1 MTGIRRMLHRIPK
14 WVRIL
19 ADLLL
24 AALLFLVSY
33 AARGGPRFG
42 EVARFRQAEK
52 ANLVGPSVILDKMY
66 VQGDWIPTHYQRLLI
81 GDTGDEI
88 LFYTTVN
95 GRGSTDMDGALIRR
109 EKTDGIRLTPLPGG
123 LDEPVYGSPDP
134 LIIPLFLFVDDPAA
148 VQAKVSLKLLSDV
161 EITYSQV
168 RGKGGA
174 GETEGWKREKY
185 FLFRLPIRPEN
196 WNDLDGDDIQH
207 AIVRTNQRYS
217 KTRVEIPAT
226 IRLYDGEGRL
236 IETRDYV
243 IRSRVAESA
252 EE

>member
-1 MTGIRRMLHRIPK
+1 MRKTFHLLRCIPK
-14 WVRIL
+14 PLRIFF
-19 ADLLL
+19 DLLL
-24 AALLFLVSY
+24 AAVLFFAWFV
-33 AARGGPRFG
+33 ARGGPRFG

-52 ANLVGPSVILDKMY
+52 ANLVGPSEILDKLY

-109 EKTDGIRLTPLPGG
+109 EKTDGILLTPLPGG

-161 EITYSQV
+161 EITYSQM
-168 RGKGGA
+168 RDKGGA

-217 KTRVEIPAT
+217 KTRVEIPAV
-226 IRLYDGEGRL
+226 IRLYDEKGRL
-236 IETRDYV
+236 IEKRDYV
-243 IRSRVAESA
+243 IRSRVAEGA

>member
-1 MTGIRRMLHRIPK
+1 MTGIRRVLRRIPK

-42 EVARFRQAEK
+42 EVARFRRAEK
-52 ANLVGPSVILDKMY
+52 ANLVGPSEILDKLY
-66 VQGDWIPTHYQRLLI
+66 VQGDWIPTHYNRLLI
-81 GDTGDEI
+81 GDSGDEI
-88 LFYTTVN
+88 LFYTLTN
-95 GRGSTDMDGALIRR
+95 GRRNTEMDGALIRR
-109 EKTDGIRLTPLPGG
+109 EKTDGILLTPLPGG

-217 KTRVEIPAT
+217 KTRGEIPAV
-226 IRLYDGEGRL
+226 IRLYDEKGRL
-236 IETRDYV
+236 IEKRDYI
-243 IRSRVAESA
+243 IRSRVAEGA

>member
-1 MTGIRRMLHRIPK
+1 MRKTFHLLRCIPK
-14 WVRIL
+14 PLRIFF
-19 ADLLL
+19 DLLL
-24 AALLFLVSY
+24 AAVLFFAWFV
-33 AARGGPRFG
+33 ARGGPRFG

-52 ANLVGPSVILDKMY
+52 ANLVGPSEILDKLY

-109 EKTDGIRLTPLPGG
+109 EKTDGILLTPLPGG

-168 RGKGGA
+168 RGKASA
-174 GETEGWKREKY
+174 GETEGWQREKY
-185 FLFRLPIRPEN
+185 FLFHLPIRPES
-196 WNDLDGDDIQH
+196 WNDLDGGDIQH

-217 KTRVEIPAT
+217 KTRLEIPAV
-226 IRLYDGEGRL
+226 IRLYDEKGRL
-236 IETRDYV
+236 IEKRDYV
-243 IRSRVAESA
+243 IRSRREP
-252 EE
+252 ED